1 MHLSNF
7 KLITDK
13 ISFFGHQSFLLFSLL
28 FLLASFSVSA
38 QTSPTV
44 TLTDTDSDNLLSASD
59 TVTITATFSE
69 AMVATPTIS
78 ISSSG
83 STPVDQQTMN
93 FAGFGFGGSSI
104 NDETSYSD
112 PSGVWKRRANADGSP
127 SSFFYELT
135 EDLKSISSSGKKLIY
150 TRLDERI
157 NGSYNG
163 SVVILDKVNGQYS
176 LTTTLTSGFTT
187 THHKFGKSVV
197 LSKDEQTLVILD
209 DRGRMWVYDINPNT
223 NAVSLIQYDSNNDY
237 NNITNGNNDGYTIE
251 HMSMS
256 DDKKIIVYAVYDRNG
271 SSWTNYSFL
280 FYRLRQN
287 DGTYSAPIEL
297 QDYTDKRVLSN
308 IPLGRDPKIARVSGN
323 GKVIVVTGGNF
334 QCECIAVYNDTSST
348 STPSFVYKQVIRKD
362 EIAAN
367 NVTIDTAGF
376 GTGNMEP
383 GNGPNTNY
391 DGSIIVTST
400 DSDATKNYIL
410 YSTDS
415 WTTYNAVDTF
425 IDTSTYATA
434 ITASGNIVFLTA
446 DKKFRLFSKNPNS
459 YSWEGGSEISDNN
472 FKMSNADKDHLFG
485 FTDDNKLMYSTPT
498 EGGLKFVTLGDKY
511 TFNWDVDSGTTP
523 PDGDYIATVA
533 GTASATSIAY
543 SGTDSITFT
552 LDTTAPTV
560 TLTDTDSNNIVT
572 TSEVVTITAGFS
584 EAMTATPTISI
595 TGIVTNVIMTPV
607 SGTNSYTYAWDTSLG
622 TLSDGTYTATVSGTD
637 LIGNAYVS
645 GTQSITFTL
654 DTSAPTVTITS
665 SDSDNTVQSADSN
678 ITVTATFNEAMASA
692 PTISIGS
699 AVSNAALTATS
710 STTWTYDW
718 NISSVIEGSYPV
730 TVSGTDL
737 AGNTY
742 AGTDSI
748 TLTVDNSPPGV
759 LLVSDNTDPIIGS
772 TGVVS
777 ISAYFSETLSTSPT
791 LSISGLVT
799 NTVMSKFSRTPIN
812 QIGQLIN
819 DGAGGRLGWT
829 SDISESG
836 NRIIVGAPYGSSR
849 SFARVYQWNGKQWE
863 QLGNEITG
871 TSSNDLGRPVGISG
885 DGSVIVVGEKGT
897 VNANDLIYKIYTL
910 SGSSWTLR
918 ETLNDDNVGVNA
930 TSENGSVDLSYDGS
944 IFAFSHG
951 LNDAN
956 KRGQAR
962 IFEWD
967 DSANNYEQKGLDIVG
982 DADNDFLGSGYNG
995 ISLTKDGKRIVVGL
1009 RTHQNSVN
1017 GKVRVYDWD
1026 GSAWTQV
1033 GGDITDPAGTAMSL
1047 GTSVSISNDGQ
1058 TIIAGAPDLQS
1069 NSNSPG
1075 KVLIFSYQLISGT
1088 ASWTY
1093 KASIAGSNNTDYFG
1107 YSSSIN
1113 GNGDKI
1119 IVGAYN
1125 ANSMAG
1131 YARLYK
1137 WDGTTASQIGSDI
1150 VGDTNGDA
1158 LGVHVELS
1166 ANGIAVIGATMSDS
1180 GGSGSGEVKV
1190 IGTDRYEY
1198 SWDVDS
1204 GGTPPDGSYYA
1215 TVAGADKAGNA
1226 YSGTDSITF
1235 TLDTTAPTVT
1245 LTDTDSNNIV
1255 TTSEVVTITAGFSEA
1270 MTATP
1275 TISIT
1280 GIVTNVI
1287 MTPVS
1292 GTNSYT
1298 YAWDTSLGT
1307 LSDGTYSATVSGT
1320 DLFGNAYTDTN
1331 SITFTVDSSVPTV
1344 TITSGDSDNTVQS
1357 ADSNITVT
1365 ATFNEAM
1372 ASAPTIS
1379 ITGVVT
1385 NVALTASSSS
1395 TWTYD
1400 WNISSVTEGSYT
1412 VTVTGT
1418 DLAGNTYAGT
1428 DSITLTVDNTAPT
1441 VTLTDTDSDNLLS
1454 ASDTVTITAS
1464 FNEAMTATPTISI
1477 TGAVTN
1483 VIMIPQ
1489 NGLILKGNSS
1499 FWNDGEPNNS
1509 LSNENVA
1516 ELSTNKVNDIP
1527 SNTSQ
1532 KSIIEF
1538 SDNRNSTISNF
1549 TYVGSYQGHSY
1560 YRSTTSANWTTSK
1573 DNAITLGG
1581 NLVVFNTEAEMNYI
1595 KSAISSGYDFHI
1607 GAYQDTNAANFQE
1620 PDGGWIWVNNNN
1632 NSYQYTFN
1640 VSNALSDGT
1649 YYVTVAA
1656 ADKAGNAYSGTDS
1669 ITFTLD
1675 TTAPT
1680 IQSIYSSA
1688 NGNYNQGD
1696 TVTFYLV
1703 ADEALT
1709 VDTSSGTPTI
1719 SFDSSGTASY
1729 TTGSGTSS
1737 LTFTYI
1743 VDTGENSSD
1752 LNATSISLNSATIKD
1767 NAGNNLDLTLIASG
1781 TTGALNANNDI
1792 IIDTTSPTLVI
1803 TPPAGLSVTNSSV
1816 VTVTL
1821 TYNEPVTGLTTN
1833 VASYGAGTTGVSSLK
1848 LISFTSSTTAVVEIY
1863 PSAEGTVKLVHS
1875 SGAPNV
1881 TDLAGN
1887 TIASTVSYSFTYDIT
1902 PPSAPVS
1909 PTLSIASD
1917 SGSRDYVTGVVT
1929 PTFEGT
1935 AEASSTIYLYNSSDL
1950 NTAIGTALAAGNGS
1964 YSVTVSDTAAL
1975 SEATYN
1981 FVVVAVDQAGNIS
1994 SASSPTQVQVLTSAP
2009 PTPTVAP
2016 DLEAASDKGPN
2027 STDNLTNVTTPT
2039 FSGTVT
2045 PSGLTVWLYQGSTQV
2060 ASVTAAGDGSY
2071 TISPTSALTSG
2082 DYVFTIKTENAIGN
2096 FSGNSPPLNV
2106 TIQTT
2111 PQAPTAPTLATASD
2125 LGISTS
2131 DNITSDDTPSLTG
2144 TASPNI
2150 IIAIYEDDGTFVV
2163 SSTSDNLGNY
2173 SVTLSSLNDVDNN
2186 DFYVECVDIYG
2197 NTASSTLLDLTIDT
2211 TAPTADAVATDKKIG
2226 ASSTT
2231 TYTTT
2236 AITATD
2242 QVWLVPSTVSNADL
2256 EAYLADPS
2264 SVSSLTL
2271 NTNITQQTTGNN
2283 GTITTPSA
2291 GGVYK
2296 IVVVD
2301 LAGNFSSLST
2311 GDLDIDQTGPTITS
2325 ITQVTSDGVYT
2336 DDDQNPSNSDT
2347 VTFTVNFDEATT
2359 ITGTPR
2365 LPLTNITDANG
2376 NQLYATYVSGSGTAS
2391 ATFAYT
2397 VQDGD
2402 ISGGIQIASSSSL
2415 DLNGGTIKDLYNN
2428 DADASLATN
2437 SVSLTT
2443 SIEVKATDPG
2453 LTVTL
2458 ISNNSTSASHA
2469 KEGDLI
2475 TVTVLSDTAWPLD
2488 TSTISMTI
2496 TGLSPHP
2503 PVSFSEA
2510 SSNPYTYT
2518 ANFTLTASNTYTD
2531 GALSFTIEASD
2542 TISSTKVIT
2551 PNKVSTNQIVLNGS
2565 FNFDNTIPTITS
2577 AANGNISEG
2586 ETTGP
2591 TITAS
2596 EQAQFSIVGGADQ
2609 SSVSINPSTGLIT
2622 FNSAP
2627 DFDSLNDADGNG
2639 IYEVIV
2645 QASDAVGYT
2654 VTQTINIT
2662 VLEVLDYGIEFT
2674 AVESSLTEGESGS
2687 YTAVLTSPPTA
2698 PVTIPISTTD
2708 SGVSL
2713 SPSSLTFTAANWN
2726 VPQTVTVNTS
2736 NNTTAD
2742 GDRTVTINS
2751 GKPTSS
2757 DANYNILSAL
2767 DTNDF
2772 AITLIDDEVDAD
2784 DDGFYDYEDVFP
2796 NDPNENLDTD
2806 SDGIGNNADP
2816 DDDNDGIND
2825 TDDAFPLDA
2834 DESSDNDN
2842 DSIGDNA
2849 DPDDDNDGYSDVNET
2864 AGGSDP
2870 LDPISVP
2877 SDSDNDQLP
2886 DNLESQIGTDPNNP
2900 DTDGDGAIDGED
2912 DFPLDPNHQTDTDSD
2927 GIPNAIDPDDDN
2939 DGLLDEGD
2947 PYPLDPDNQPDTDGD
2962 GLNDGIDT
2970 DDDND
2975 GFTDTQEQGAGSDPL
2990 DPNSL
2995 PEDSDNDGLT
3005 DVEEVSIGTDPSNP
3019 DTDGDGVSD
3028 INDADPLNPQIGLD
3042 SDGDGNPDTTDPDD
3056 DNDGISDE
3064 NDALPFDPTENSD
3077 YDGDGIGDNADPDDD
3092 NDGYDDVLEN
3102 QEGTNPTDAL
3112 DIPLDSDRDGL
3123 SNSQEEALG
3132 TDPFDADTDGD
3143 GMNDK
3148 IDSDPLTGIPPTD
3161 TDEDGIPDTIDPDND
3176 NDGYSDEVEIGLGTD
3191 PNDSNETPSDQD
3203 SDFIPDEL
3211 EEDFNTD
3218 PNNPDTDGDGILDG
3232 QDDFPTDPDRGID
3245 TDGDGID
3252 DTQDPDD
3259 DDDGVLDADDAFPTN
3274 ADETS
3279 DSDGDGIGDNAD
3291 QDDDNDGYTDVS
3303 ETLGGSDPNDSTST
3317 PDDQDNDFMSDAEEN
3332 IIGTDPNND
3341 DTDNDGIIDGRD
3353 SNPLDPGNNSNSDDS
3368 DGDGIPDSIDP
3379 DDDNDGYSDEV
3390 EIGLGTDPN
3399 DSNETPS
3406 DQDSDFIPD
3415 ELEEDFNTDPNNPDT
3430 DGDGI
3435 LDGQDDFPTDPDR
3448 GIDTD
3453 GDGIDDTQDPDD
3465 DDDGVLDADDAFPTN
3480 ADETSDSD
3488 GDGIGDNADQ
3498 DDDNDGYTDVSETLG
3513 GSDPNDSTSTPDDQD
3528 NDFMSDAEEN
3538 IIGTDPN
3545 NDDTDNDGI
3554 IDGRDSNPL
3563 DPGNNSNSD
3572 DSDGDGIPDSIDP
3585 DDDNDGVPDIMD
3597 RFPLN
3602 PDENS
3607 DLDNDGIGDNSDSDL
3622 DGDGVEN
3629 ANDEFPSDADES
3641 ADNDN
3646 DGVGDNADPD
3656 DDNDGYSDAIELI
3669 EGSNPLNPSSI
3680 PDDADSDGLTDAEEL
3695 LLGTDPNDHDT
3706 DGDGVDDQ
3714 TDEFP
3719 LDPEHN
3725 SDQDYD
3731 GIPDLLDPDDDNDG
3745 VPDVVDIFP
3754 YDPNE
3759 SFDSDSDGIGNN
3771 ADADDDNDG
3780 CIDVIEISAGTDPLD
3795 AEDFP
3800 QDTDGDGL
3808 SDVEEVLVGTDPN
3821 NSDTDGDGIDD
3832 DEDAFPLDPEFSGD
3846 NDQDGIPDLIDPD
3859 DDNDGVADN
3868 EDAFPED
3875 ENEQYD
3881 TDSDG
3886 IGDHTDEDDDNDGY
3900 SDLDELLGL
3909 SDPRDPD
3916 STPTDSDNDGLSDL
3930 IENLTGTDPNNPDTD
3945 GDGILDG
3952 EDDFPLNEEYS
3963 SDNDADGI
3971 PDEVDV
3977 YGDNDSDGLGDI
3989 PDIDDDN
3996 DGISDVAENVFVT
4009 YYQGHSISINEGNLD
4024 CAPINNQGQNSKSD
4038 RGVGKWKIRKKIIG
4052 GADSDKV
4059 KISGGEPSGES
4070 IRKSYQSYLNLNQED
4085 YGEGYVSFI
4094 NTPDPKNPDDADGD
4108 GIYDIKIAYINTTP
4122 GDPNVPIPSAQENIE
4137 VNPNCYT
4144 IFGLD
4149 TDIVSIDQIDPSLI
4163 YSDTD
4168 GDGLINSI
4176 DPDDDG
4182 DGIYSIFEGSI
4193 QQGGLE
4199 NGSDILSI
4207 DTDGDGFPD
4216 YLDPDDDGDGIFTL
4230 YEGTD
4235 PNGDFNS
4242 SDATDSDGDGTPDYL
4257 DPDDDG
4263 DGILTLNEI
4272 PDQDGDGD
4280 ASDALDFDSD
4290 GTPDYLDTD
4299 DENDGIPSL
4308 YEVNGNFSS
4317 ANSKNVIL
4325 DSDND
4330 GIPDYHDSDDDN
4342 DGVLSIDE
4350 IASAGENFA
4359 LDTDG
4364 DGILDHVDPDDD
4376 GDGLLTISEDL
4387 NNNGDPRD
4395 DDTDNDGKPNYLES
4409 SILDQ
4414 DNDGVVD
4421 ELDSVDDDPY
4431 NDQDGDGYPNLDEKI
4446 AGTNPLDPNSLPN
4459 GFDNPTLRASID
4471 IVSFFS
4477 PNSDGINDTWQVKE
4491 IDRYLNNQVWIFT
4504 RTGFE
4509 VFNTQNYR
4517 NNWSGT
4523 HKGNPL
4529 PEGSYYY
4536 RIDLD
4541 GNSTIDFEG
4550 WLYLTR

>member
-127 SSFFYELT
+127 SSSFYELT

-271 SSWTNYSFL
+271 SSWGNYSFL

-348 STPSFVYKQVIRKD
+348 STPSFVYKQVIRED
-362 EIAAN
+362 ETAAN

-376 GTGNMEP
+376 GASNMEP

-645 GTQSITFTL
+645 GTQSITFTV

-665 SDSDNTVQSADSN
+665 SDSDNIVQSADSN
-678 ITVTATFNEAMASA
+678 IIVTATFNEAMASA
-692 PTISIGS
+692 PTISITG
-699 AVSNAALTATS
+699 VVTNLALTATS

-718 NISSVIEGSYPV
+718 DISSVTEGSYTV
-730 TVSGTDL
+730 TVTGTDL

-748 TLTVDNSPPGV
+748 TLTVDNTAPGV

-791 LSISGLVT
+791 LSISGIVADT
-799 NTVMSKFSRTPIN
+799 DMSRFSITPIT
-812 QIGQLIN
+812 QIGQLID
-819 DGAGGRLGWT
+819 DGAGGKLGWT

-885 DGSVIVVGEKGT
+885 DGSVIVVGERGSD
-897 VNANDLIYKIYTL
+897 NNFIYKIYTL
-910 SGSSWTLR
+910 SGSSWALR
-918 ETLNDDNVGVNA
+918 ETLTDDNSGTTDGA
-930 TSENGSVDLSYDGS
+930 ENGSVDFSYDGS
-944 IFAFSHG
+944 IIALSHG
-951 LNDAN
+951 LHDSG
-956 KRGQAR
+956 KGRAR

-967 DSANNYEQKGLDIVG
+967 NSESEYIQMGSDILG
-982 DADNDFLGSGYNG
+982 FTNSKLGSGWNG
-995 ISLTKDGKRIVVGL
+995 ISLTKNGKRIVVGL
-1009 RTHQNSVN
+1009 RNVFRN
-1017 GKVRVYDWD
+1017 LDPFVRVYDWD
-1026 GSAWTQV
+1026 GSAWIQV
-1033 GGDITDPAGTAMSL
+1033 GTDISDPVGTDDSFGS
-1047 GTSVSISNDGQ
+1047 SVSISSDGQ
-1058 TIIAGAPDLQS
+1058 TIIAGAPNFQTTPS
-1069 NSNSPG
+1069 GPG
-1075 KVLIFSYQLISGT
+1075 RVSIFSYQLISGT

-1093 KASIAGSNNTDYFG
+1093 KATIAGSTNGDRFG

-1137 WDGTTASQIGSDI
+1137 WDGTNASQIGSDI

-1158 LGVHVELS
+1158 LGAHVELS
-1166 ANGIAVIGATMSDS
+1166 ANGIAIIGAPMSTS
-1180 GGSGSGEVKV
+1180 GGSASGEVKV

-1198 SWDVDS
+1198 SWDVD
-1204 GGTPPDGSYYA
+1204 GGGEPSDGTYRA
-1215 TVAGADKAGNA
+1215 TVAGADKVGNA
-1226 YSGTDSITF
+1226 YSGTESITF

-1245 LTDTDSNNIV
+1245 LTDTDSDNLV
-1255 TTSEVVTITAGFSEA
+1255 STSEVVTITAGFSEA

-1298 YAWDTSLGT
+1298 YAWDTSSGT

-1331 SITFTVDSSVPTV
+1331 SITFTVDTSVPTV
-1344 TITSGDSDNTVQS
+1344 TITSSDLDNTVKS

-1365 ATFNEAM
+1365 ATFSEAM

-1499 FWNDGEPNNS
+1499 FWNDGEPNNDG
-1509 LSNENVA
+1509 SNENVA

-1560 YRSTTSANWTTSK
+1560 YTSTTSANWTTSK

-1620 PDGGWIWVNNNN
+1620 PEGGWIWVNNNN

-1917 SGSRDYVTGVVT
+1917 SGSRD
-1929 PTFEGT
+1929 
-1935 AEASSTIYLYNSSDL
+1935 
-1950 NTAIGTALAAGNGS
+1950 
-1964 YSVTVSDTAAL
+1964 
-1975 SEATYN
+1975 
-1981 FVVVAVDQAGNIS
+1981 
-1994 SASSPTQVQVLTSAP
+1994 
-2009 PTPTVAP
+2009 
-2016 DLEAASDKGPN
+2016 
-2027 STDNLTNVTTPT
+2027 
-2039 FSGTVT
+2039 
-2045 PSGLTVWLYQGSTQV
+2045 
-2060 ASVTAAGDGSY
+2060 
-2071 TISPTSALTSG
+2071 
-2082 DYVFTIKTENAIGN
+2082 
-2096 FSGNSPPLNV
+2096 
-2106 TIQTT
+2106 
-2111 PQAPTAPTLATASD
+2111 
-2125 LGISTS
+2125 
-2131 DNITSDDTPSLTG
+2131 
-2144 TASPNI
+2144 
-2150 IIAIYEDDGTFVV
+2150 
-2163 SSTSDNLGNY
+2163 
-2173 SVTLSSLNDVDNN
+2173 
-2186 DFYVECVDIYG
+2186 
-2197 NTASSTLLDLTIDT
+2197 
-2211 TAPTADAVATDKKIG
+2211 
-2226 ASSTT
+2226 
-2231 TYTTT
+2231 
-2236 AITATD
+2236 
-2242 QVWLVPSTVSNADL
+2242 
-2256 EAYLADPS
+2256 
-2264 SVSSLTL
+2264 
-2271 NTNITQQTTGNN
+2271 
-2283 GTITTPSA
+2283 
-2291 GGVYK
+2291 
-2296 IVVVD
+2296 
-2301 LAGNFSSLST
+2301 
-2311 GDLDIDQTGPTITS
+2311 
-2325 ITQVTSDGVYT
+2325 
-2336 DDDQNPSNSDT
+2336 
-2347 VTFTVNFDEATT
+2347 
-2359 ITGTPR
+2359 
-2365 LPLTNITDANG
+2365 
-2376 NQLYATYVSGSGTAS
+2376 
-2391 ATFAYT
+2391 
-2397 VQDGD
+2397 
-2402 ISGGIQIASSSSL
+2402 
-2415 DLNGGTIKDLYNN
+2415 
-2428 DADASLATN
+2428 
-2437 SVSLTT
+2437 
-2443 SIEVKATDPG
+2443 
-2453 LTVTL
+2453 
-2458 ISNNSTSASHA
+2458 
-2469 KEGDLI
+2469 
-2475 TVTVLSDTAWPLD
+2475 
-2488 TSTISMTI
+2488 M
-2496 TGLSPHP
+2496 
-2503 PVSFSEA
+2503 
-2510 SSNPYTYT
+2510 
-2518 ANFTLTASNTYTD
+2518 
-2531 GALSFTIEASD
+2531 
-2542 TISSTKVIT
+2542 
-2551 PNKVSTNQIVLNGS
+2551 
-2565 FNFDNTIPTITS
+2565 
-2577 AANGNISEG
+2577 
-2586 ETTGP
+2586 
-2591 TITAS
+2591 
-2596 EQAQFSIVGGADQ
+2596 
-2609 SSVSINPSTGLIT
+2609 
-2622 FNSAP
+2622 
-2627 DFDSLNDADGNG
+2627 
-2639 IYEVIV
+2639 
-2645 QASDAVGYT
+2645 
-2654 VTQTINIT
+2654 
-2662 VLEVLDYGIEFT
+2662 
-2674 AVESSLTEGESGS
+2674 
-2687 YTAVLTSPPTA
+2687 
-2698 PVTIPISTTD
+2698 
-2708 SGVSL
+2708 
-2713 SPSSLTFTAANWN
+2713 
-2726 VPQTVTVNTS
+2726 
-2736 NNTTAD
+2736 
-2742 GDRTVTINS
+2742 
-2751 GKPTSS
+2751 
-2757 DANYNILSAL
+2757 
-2767 DTNDF
+2767 
-2772 AITLIDDEVDAD
+2772 
-2784 DDGFYDYEDVFP
+2784 
-2796 NDPNENLDTD
+2796 
-2806 SDGIGNNADP
+2806 
-2816 DDDNDGIND
+2816 
-2825 TDDAFPLDA
+2825 
-2834 DESSDNDN
+2834 
-2842 DSIGDNA
+2842 
-2849 DPDDDNDGYSDVNET
+2849 
-2864 AGGSDP
+2864 
-2870 LDPISVP
+2870 
-2877 SDSDNDQLP
+2877 
-2886 DNLESQIGTDPNNP
+2886 
-2900 DTDGDGAIDGED
+2900 
-2912 DFPLDPNHQTDTDSD
+2912 
-2927 GIPNAIDPDDDN
+2927 
-2939 DGLLDEGD
+2939 
-2947 PYPLDPDNQPDTDGD
+2947 
-2962 GLNDGIDT
+2962 
-2970 DDDND
+2970 
-2975 GFTDTQEQGAGSDPL
+2975 
-2990 DPNSL
+2990 
-2995 PEDSDNDGLT
+2995 
-3005 DVEEVSIGTDPSNP
+3005 
-3019 DTDGDGVSD
+3019 
-3028 INDADPLNPQIGLD
+3028 
-3042 SDGDGNPDTTDPDD
+3042 
-3056 DNDGISDE
+3056 
-3064 NDALPFDPTENSD
+3064 
-3077 YDGDGIGDNADPDDD
+3077 
-3092 NDGYDDVLEN
+3092 
-3102 QEGTNPTDAL
+3102 
-3112 DIPLDSDRDGL
+3112 
-3123 SNSQEEALG
+3123 
-3132 TDPFDADTDGD
+3132 
-3143 GMNDK
+3143 
-3148 IDSDPLTGIPPTD
+3148 
-3161 TDEDGIPDTIDPDND
+3161 
-3176 NDGYSDEVEIGLGTD
+3176 
-3191 PNDSNETPSDQD
+3191 
-3203 SDFIPDEL
+3203 
-3211 EEDFNTD
+3211 
-3218 PNNPDTDGDGILDG
+3218 
-3232 QDDFPTDPDRGID
+3232 
-3245 TDGDGID
+3245 
-3252 DTQDPDD
+3252 
-3259 DDDGVLDADDAFPTN
+3259 
-3274 ADETS
+3274 
-3279 DSDGDGIGDNAD
+3279 
-3291 QDDDNDGYTDVS
+3291 
-3303 ETLGGSDPNDSTST
+3303 
-3317 PDDQDNDFMSDAEEN
+3317 
-3332 IIGTDPNND
+3332 
-3341 DTDNDGIIDGRD
+3341 
-3353 SNPLDPGNNSNSDDS
+3353 
-3368 DGDGIPDSIDP
+3368 
-3379 DDDNDGYSDEV
+3379 
-3390 EIGLGTDPN
+3390 
-3399 DSNETPS
+3399 
-3406 DQDSDFIPD
+3406 
-3415 ELEEDFNTDPNNPDT
+3415 
-3430 DGDGI
+3430 
-3435 LDGQDDFPTDPDR
+3435 
-3448 GIDTD
+3448 
-3453 GDGIDDTQDPDD
+3453 
-3465 DDDGVLDADDAFPTN
+3465 
-3480 ADETSDSD
+3480 
-3488 GDGIGDNADQ
+3488 
-3498 DDDNDGYTDVSETLG
+3498 
-3513 GSDPNDSTSTPDDQD
+3513 
-3528 NDFMSDAEEN
+3528 
-3538 IIGTDPN
+3538 
-3545 NDDTDNDGI
+3545 
-3554 IDGRDSNPL
+3554 
-3563 DPGNNSNSD
+3563 
-3572 DSDGDGIPDSIDP
+3572 
-3585 DDDNDGVPDIMD
+3585 
-3597 RFPLN
+3597 
-3602 PDENS
+3602 
-3607 DLDNDGIGDNSDSDL
+3607 
-3622 DGDGVEN
+3622 
-3629 ANDEFPSDADES
+3629 
-3641 ADNDN
+3641 
-3646 DGVGDNADPD
+3646 
-3656 DDNDGYSDAIELI
+3656 
-3669 EGSNPLNPSSI
+3669 
-3680 PDDADSDGLTDAEEL
+3680 
-3695 LLGTDPNDHDT
+3695 
-3706 DGDGVDDQ
+3706 
-3714 TDEFP
+3714 
-3719 LDPEHN
+3719 
-3725 SDQDYD
+3725 
-3731 GIPDLLDPDDDNDG
+3731 
-3745 VPDVVDIFP
+3745 
-3754 YDPNE
+3754 
-3759 SFDSDSDGIGNN
+3759 
-3771 ADADDDNDG
+3771 
-3780 CIDVIEISAGTDPLD
+3780 
-3795 AEDFP
+3795 
-3800 QDTDGDGL
+3800 
-3808 SDVEEVLVGTDPN
+3808 
-3821 NSDTDGDGIDD
+3821 
-3832 DEDAFPLDPEFSGD
+3832 
-3846 NDQDGIPDLIDPD
+3846 
-3859 DDNDGVADN
+3859 
-3868 EDAFPED
+3868 
-3875 ENEQYD
+3875 
-3881 TDSDG
+3881 
-3886 IGDHTDEDDDNDGY
+3886 
-3900 SDLDELLGL
+3900 
-3909 SDPRDPD
+3909 
-3916 STPTDSDNDGLSDL
+3916 
-3930 IENLTGTDPNNPDTD
+3930 
-3945 GDGILDG
+3945 
-3952 EDDFPLNEEYS
+3952 
-3963 SDNDADGI
+3963 
-3971 PDEVDV
+3971 
-3977 YGDNDSDGLGDI
+3977 
-3989 PDIDDDN
+3989 
-3996 DGISDVAENVFVT
+3996 
-4009 YYQGHSISINEGNLD
+4009 
-4024 CAPINNQGQNSKSD
+4024 
-4038 RGVGKWKIRKKIIG
+4038 
-4052 GADSDKV
+4052 
-4059 KISGGEPSGES
+4059 
-4070 IRKSYQSYLNLNQED
+4070 
-4085 YGEGYVSFI
+4085 
-4094 NTPDPKNPDDADGD
+4094 
-4108 GIYDIKIAYINTTP
+4108 
-4122 GDPNVPIPSAQENIE
+4122 
-4137 VNPNCYT
+4137 
-4144 IFGLD
+4144 
-4149 TDIVSIDQIDPSLI
+4149 
-4163 YSDTD
+4163 
-4168 GDGLINSI
+4168 
-4176 DPDDDG
+4176 
-4182 DGIYSIFEGSI
+4182 
-4193 QQGGLE
+4193 
-4199 NGSDILSI
+4199 
-4207 DTDGDGFPD
+4207 
-4216 YLDPDDDGDGIFTL
+4216 
-4230 YEGTD
+4230 
-4235 PNGDFNS
+4235 
-4242 SDATDSDGDGTPDYL
+4242 
-4257 DPDDDG
+4257 
-4263 DGILTLNEI
+4263 
-4272 PDQDGDGD
+4272 
-4280 ASDALDFDSD
+4280 
-4290 GTPDYLDTD
+4290 
-4299 DENDGIPSL
+4299 
-4308 YEVNGNFSS
+4308 
-4317 ANSKNVIL
+4317 
-4325 DSDND
+4325 
-4330 GIPDYHDSDDDN
+4330 
-4342 DGVLSIDE
+4342 
-4350 IASAGENFA
+4350 
-4359 LDTDG
+4359 
-4364 DGILDHVDPDDD
+4364 
-4376 GDGLLTISEDL
+4376 
-4387 NNNGDPRD
+4387 
-4395 DDTDNDGKPNYLES
+4395 
-4409 SILDQ
+4409 
-4414 DNDGVVD
+4414 
-4421 ELDSVDDDPY
+4421 
-4431 NDQDGDGYPNLDEKI
+4431 
-4446 AGTNPLDPNSLPN
+4446 
-4459 GFDNPTLRASID
+4459 
-4471 IVSFFS
+4471 
-4477 PNSDGINDTWQVKE
+4477 
-4491 IDRYLNNQVWIFT
+4491 
-4504 RTGFE
+4504 
-4509 VFNTQNYR
+4509 
-4517 NNWSGT
+4517 
-4523 HKGNPL
+4523 
-4529 PEGSYYY
+4529 
-4536 RIDLD
+4536 
-4541 GNSTIDFEG
+4541 
-4550 WLYLTR
+4550 